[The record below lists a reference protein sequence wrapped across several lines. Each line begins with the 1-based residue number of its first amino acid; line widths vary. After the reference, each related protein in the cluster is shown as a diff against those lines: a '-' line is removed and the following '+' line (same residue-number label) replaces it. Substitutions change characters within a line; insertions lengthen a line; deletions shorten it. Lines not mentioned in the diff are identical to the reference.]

1 MEILPHHCDERC
13 ACPRHGTPLIY
24 WPAGNDHA
32 CQDPACEYA
41 HGVMKA
47 IREMGR
53 LVAPPPPRGPSWP
66 RDDPRYAR
74 AFARI
79 TEGYQGSAMV
89 GRLQQAWAGGWITED
104 FAVPMIE
111 DALRW
116 HR

>member
-1 MEILPHHCDERC
+1 MYPLRQWVSVNV
-13 ACPRHGTPLIY
+13 TP
-24 WPAGNDHA
+24 

-41 HGVMKA
+41 GGVMNA

-53 LVAPPPPRGPSWP
+53 LVEPPPPRGPRWP

-79 TEGYQGSAMV
+79 TEGYQGGGMI
-89 GRLQQAWAGGWITED
+89 GRLQQAWRDGWITED

-116 HR
+116 S